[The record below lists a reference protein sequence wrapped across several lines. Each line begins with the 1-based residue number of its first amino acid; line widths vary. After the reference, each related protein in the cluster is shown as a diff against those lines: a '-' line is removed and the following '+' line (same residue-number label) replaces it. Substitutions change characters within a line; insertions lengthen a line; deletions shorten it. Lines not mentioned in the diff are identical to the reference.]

1 MLIVLI
7 RVADA
12 VICEGIPDITSC
24 RSEASEAIA
33 NVNVNIGDLLI
44 LAQCCTFPPAGGYI
58 KYLNSWS
65 ETKVV
70 L

>member
-1 MLIVLI
+1 MHVLIVLI

-33 NVNVNIGDLLI
+33 NVNIGDLHIVAHFLLQAATSSI
-44 LAQCCTFPPAGGYI
+44 
-58 KYLNSWS
+58 
-65 ETKVV
+65 
-70 L
+70 

>member
-7 RVADA
+7 GVADA

-33 NVNVNIGDLLI
+33 NVNIGGLHI
-44 LAQCCTFPPAGGYI
+44 LAHCCTFPPEGGYI
-58 KYLNSWS
+58 KYLTSWS